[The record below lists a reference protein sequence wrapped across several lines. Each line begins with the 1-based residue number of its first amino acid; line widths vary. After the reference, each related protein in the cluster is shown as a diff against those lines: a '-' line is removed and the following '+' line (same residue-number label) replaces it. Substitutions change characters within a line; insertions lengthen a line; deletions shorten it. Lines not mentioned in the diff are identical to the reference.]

1 LVFFTS
7 AAVLV
12 LEILAGRLM
21 APYIGVSLET
31 FTGIIGT
38 VLAGIALGNS
48 VGGKLAD
55 RGSAERL
62 IGPMLMVG
70 GLLSWAALPIVA
82 LTGPAFGDS
91 PVAIVALTLLA
102 FFAPA
107 AVLSAISP
115 MAAKLRLT
123 DLGATGEVVGGLSAA
138 GTVGALAG
146 TFITGFVLVSA
157 IATKPIVIGVGA
169 ALVLSGLV
177 FTIRNGGKR
186 PDAAV
191 IALAFV
197 TLGGAITATSPCD
210 FESAYFCGSVVTNEA
225 DPSLRVLLLDG
236 VRHAAVDLD
245 DPTHLEFRYIRL
257 LASVV
262 DAAAEGPLDVL
273 HIGGGGF
280 TLPRYVDA
288 VRPGSTNTVL
298 EIDPLLIDIGRDELG
313 LVATPGLDIRTGD
326 ARLALDD
333 LGRTFDIVI
342 GDAFAGTSV
351 PWHLTTAEFVSD
363 IKASMTPEGIYA
375 MNVIDGRNSDFARAE
390 VATLMD
396 AFAYVAVVIPSDG
409 VPNRP
414 VNQILL
420 ASNVPL
426 PEFVIDPAD
435 GVLVDDVTAYVDG
448 ARKLTDDF
456 APVDSL
462 SLN

>member
-1 LVFFTS
+1 
-7 AAVLV
+7 
-12 LEILAGRLM
+12 M
-21 APYIGVSLET
+21 
-31 FTGIIGT
+31 
-38 VLAGIALGNS
+38 
-48 VGGKLAD
+48 
-55 RGSAERL
+55 
-62 IGPMLMVG
+62 
-70 GLLSWAALPIVA
+70 
-82 LTGPAFGDS
+82 
-91 PVAIVALTLLA
+91 
-102 FFAPA
+102 
-107 AVLSAISP
+107 
-115 MAAKLRLT
+115 
-123 DLGATGEVVGGLSAA
+123 
-138 GTVGALAG
+138 
-146 TFITGFVLVSA
+146 
-157 IATKPIVIGVGA
+157 
-169 ALVLSGLV
+169 
-177 FTIRNGGKR
+177 
-186 PDAAV
+186 
-191 IALAFV
+191 
-197 TLGGAITATSPCD
+197 
-210 FESAYFCGSVVTNEA
+210 
-225 DPSLRVLLLDG
+225 
-236 VRHAAVDLD
+236 
-245 DPTHLEFRYIRL
+245 
-257 LASVV
+257 V

-351 PWHLTTAEFVSD
+351 PWHLTTAEFMSD